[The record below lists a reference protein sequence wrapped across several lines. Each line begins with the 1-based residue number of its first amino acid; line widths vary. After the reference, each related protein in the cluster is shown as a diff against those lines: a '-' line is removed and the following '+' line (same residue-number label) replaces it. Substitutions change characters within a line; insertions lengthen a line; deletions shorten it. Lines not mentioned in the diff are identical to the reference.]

1 MWAELGALFARG
13 ALSPLPVTT
22 WDLRCAPGAFR
33 YVSQAR
39 HTGKVVFTLPPPELA
54 EGTVLVTGGTGTVGG
69 LVAGHLVRAHQAGK
83 VILASRRGPGAAGAA
98 GLAARLAGL
107 GAQVRVA
114 ACDLAVRH
122 QVAGL
127 LAGTGPLA
135 GVVHCAGVTE
145 DATVGSL
152 DAGGIARVLAPKAAG
167 AWHLH
172 ELAGEVPLFVLFSS
186 AAGILGAPGQGN
198 YAAANSFL
206 DALASWRRARG
217 LSGQSLAWGLWQ
229 DPSELTRHL
238 TATDMGRIRRAGL
251 IAMPAEQALALLD
264 AALHTAAPALVTA
277 SLDAAALARHAHA
290 VGSPPAAA
298 AGAGLVAQ
306 VAGLDP
312 AARQQALTRLVCA
325 QAARVLGHVTASTI
339 EPGRAFRDLGF
350 DSLTALELRNRLTAA
365 TSLSLPTTLIFDHP
379 TPAET
384 AAYIGGK
391 ITPKAAGSFSA
402 LLAEVERLT
411 AILPG
416 ANASSRD
423 REEISSHLLEFLR
436 VLSNRDDEP
445 FEDEDSTCDLD
456 SDEKLFAVLEEESR
470 AVRD

>member
-1 MWAELGALFARG
+1 
-13 ALSPLPVTT
+13 
-22 WDLRCAPGAFR
+22 
-33 YVSQAR
+33 
-39 HTGKVVFTLPPPELA
+39 
-54 EGTVLVTGGTGTVGG
+54 
-69 LVAGHLVRAHQAGK
+69 
-83 VILASRRGPGAAGAA
+83 
-98 GLAARLAGL
+98 
-107 GAQVRVA
+107 
-114 ACDLAVRH
+114 
-122 QVAGL
+122 
-127 LAGTGPLA
+127 
-135 GVVHCAGVTE
+135 
-145 DATVGSL
+145 
-152 DAGGIARVLAPKAAG
+152 
-167 AWHLH
+167 
-172 ELAGEVPLFVLFSS
+172 
-186 AAGILGAPGQGN
+186 
-198 YAAANSFL
+198 
-206 DALASWRRARG
+206 
-217 LSGQSLAWGLWQ
+217 
-229 DPSELTRHL
+229 
-238 TATDMGRIRRAGL
+238 MGRIRRAGL